1 MRESEVLSDYYLDER
16 DNLNDYVQKF
26 LLNPSYFIPR
36 FLSEKTNLKKAIYAL
51 ANISKKKVCADM
63 IFKYFDKDGTLI
75 DKFVL
80 CGDSKVRKNSYILI
94 GNVGFLPYQELLL
107 DRLNKETTY
116 YCFPSLIL
124 ALGNL
129 ACPVKILKEFEVKFS
144 NLKDENLTLRQRE
157 DILTALKKA
166 IDKNTKCN
174 ASFEG
179 YIYNQ
184 QILLTTLQSAKPFL
198 KSELE
203 KLDIPITK
211 ELNEGYVIKYTN
223 DFRGIRCYYD
233 AYLYFSDLYLVKKE
247 HVFEIIVNKLDPE
260 YFARMFVMDK
270 KLNYRISLISQ
281 DNMGVKKAF
290 IEKLEKQIALKSKV
304 FCNSASNYA
313 FDIVVKK
320 LKDDYSVLIR
330 LTLDKDN
337 RFNYRKNNL
346 PASINPVTANIVA
359 HFASK
364 YVNSQSNVCDP
375 FCGSGTM
382 LIELGKIAK
391 VKSLV
396 GVDIF
401 VKAITY
407 AKENAKLSNIKVD
420 FIASD
425 ILQCNELNNINLIIS
440 NMPFGN
446 RVSTHSEN
454 QELYT
459 EFFEK
464 VSNFLANNAT
474 LLLYTTEIE
483 LIKSCVYKSRYYSIE
498 RQIKLES
505 GDMFPSLFIIKF
517 KRK

>member
-1 MRESEVLSDYYLDER
+1 M
-16 DNLNDYVQKF
+16 
-26 LLNPSYFIPR
+26 
-36 FLSEKTNLKKAIYAL
+36 
-51 ANISKKKVCADM
+51 
-63 IFKYFDKDGTLI
+63 
-75 DKFVL
+75 
-80 CGDSKVRKNSYILI
+80 
-94 GNVGFLPYQELLL
+94 
-107 DRLNKETTY
+107 
-116 YCFPSLIL
+116 
-124 ALGNL
+124 
-129 ACPVKILKEFEVKFS
+129 
-144 NLKDENLTLRQRE
+144 
-157 DILTALKKA
+157 
-166 IDKNTKCN
+166 
-174 ASFEG
+174 
-179 YIYNQ
+179 
-184 QILLTTLQSAKPFL
+184 
-198 KSELE
+198 
-203 KLDIPITK
+203 
-211 ELNEGYVIKYTN
+211 
-223 DFRGIRCYYD
+223 
-233 AYLYFSDLYLVKKE
+233 
-247 HVFEIIVNKLDPE
+247 
-260 YFARMFVMDK
+260 
-270 KLNYRISLISQ
+270 
-281 DNMGVKKAF
+281 
-290 IEKLEKQIALKSKV
+290 
-304 FCNSASNYA
+304 
-313 FDIVVKK
+313 
-320 LKDDYSVLIR
+320 
-330 LTLDKDN
+330 
-337 RFNYRKNNL
+337 